1 MEEVLLIRDV
11 ITPPFFVK
19 REAGQQ
25 TAGKY
30 NVVNA
35 YEHEQRRTEL
45 YRVRGGENGEHLTLN
60 SCVISRKRVDFSASY
75 AVDARLALGAIQ
87 GDSGVNVLILSTESS
102 MFPDRIRYHL
112 HARCSAKT

>member
-45 YRVRGGENGEHLTLN
+45 YRVRGGENGEHL
-60 SCVISRKRVDFSASY
+60 
-75 AVDARLALGAIQ
+75 
-87 GDSGVNVLILSTESS
+87 
-102 MFPDRIRYHL
+102 M
-112 HARCSAKT
+112 

>member
-11 ITPPFFVK
+11 ITPPFFVE

-30 NVVNA
+30 NVNV

-45 YRVRGGENGEHLTLN
+45 YRVRGGENGEHLT
-60 SCVISRKRVDFSASY
+60 
-75 AVDARLALGAIQ
+75 
-87 GDSGVNVLILSTESS
+87 
-102 MFPDRIRYHL
+102 
-112 HARCSAKT
+112 